1 MPRAIRD
8 SFAGEM
14 NVIPSQTIQVLA
26 LRLHNR
32 SIPMLAHETDNLP
45 VGGLDAART
54 VTTVVIVLCLL
65 LLAPAPRGRSWK
77 PELAVPRI
85 VAQAQAHRAI
95 GKRPVTLRG
104 MPATPVGQV
113 R

>member
-1 MPRAIRD
+1 
-8 SFAGEM
+8 
-14 NVIPSQTIQVLA
+14 
-26 LRLHNR
+26 
-32 SIPMLAHETDNLP
+32 MLAHETENLP

-95 GKRPVTLRG
+95 SKKSVGLRG
-104 MPATPVGQV
+104 RTPTPGGRVTWQSHLGK
-113 R
+113 